1 MAVAYTWKLVS
12 LKKTNAAN
20 LSNVVVGTRW
30 DCTGTDEEGNS
41 GVFNG
46 ATKFSPTAIDPNNF
60 VDWNNLTEETVLS
73 WIQDVLNRGGMDHVQ
88 AQIQK
93 QIDTKKNVIEEV
105 SANSF
110 PWISE

>member
-12 LKKTNAAN
+12 LKKTDAAN

-30 DCTGTDEEGNS
+30 ECTGTDEESNTGL
-41 GVFNG
+41 FNG
-46 ATKFSPTAIDPNNF
+46 ATTFSATAVDPNNF
-60 VDWNNLTEETVLS
+60 VDWNNLTEEIVLG

-93 QIDTKKNVIEEV
+93 QIDAKKNVVQEV
-105 SANSF
+105 SGNSF
-110 PWISE
+110 PWVTE